1 MHINNK
7 IKDGF
12 FMSLFVISDTHLS
25 FTTDKPMEIFGAR
38 WNNYTLK
45 LAQSWRRYVGVMD
58 TIVIGGDI
66 SWAMNFEE
74 AYPDLKFLN
83 DLPGKK
89 IICRGNHDYWWSTMK
104 KMNRFFREENSLSNI
119 KFLYNNAFE
128 TDDFIICGSRGWYMD
143 SGLAPAGADYRKIML
158 RESLRLEMSICEG
171 EKIRRRDSNEKE
183 IIAFLHFPPVFN
195 GYKCAEI
202 IEVLKKHGIKRCYY
216 GHIHN
221 CYDIPPS
228 VFYDEI
234 EFIITSADYLD
245 FNPVII
251 EPS

>member
-1 MHINNK
+1 
-7 IKDGF
+7 
-12 FMSLFVISDTHLS
+12 
-25 FTTDKPMEIFGAR
+25 
-38 WNNYTLK
+38 
-45 LAQSWRRYVGVMD
+45 
-58 TIVIGGDI
+58 
-66 SWAMNFEE
+66 
-74 AYPDLKFLN
+74 
-83 DLPGKK
+83 
-89 IICRGNHDYWWSTMK
+89 
-104 KMNRFFREENSLSNI
+104 
-119 KFLYNNAFE
+119 
-128 TDDFIICGSRGWYMD
+128 MD

-251 EPS
+251 EPR